1 MTIKDIKALNDALT
15 LLSQM
20 TAADLLRVR
29 AVHKTIS
36 ADVVKAL
43 MQPLEREVR
52 RALTAEERRARKNE
66 AQRAF
71 RATPEG
77 RAYANEASKKS
88 VAAKKHAEAVKAL
101 VAERI
106 AVQKEAKE
114 SNKEK

>member
-1 MTIKDIKALNDALT
+1 MTIKDIKALDEALT
-15 LLSQM
+15 LLSKM

-43 MQPLEREVR
+43 MQPLEQEVH
-52 RALTAEERRARKNE
+52 RALTAEQRRARKNE

-88 VAAKKHAEAVKAL
+88 VAAKKHALAVKAL
-101 VAERI
+101 ITERI
-106 AVQKEAKE
+106 SAQKEAKE
-114 SNKEK
+114 NK